1 MNLIKTFSLEWLLIY
16 ITNFREESFGVDK
29 AFP

>member
-1 MNLIKTFSLEWLLIY
+1 MNLIKRFSLEWLLIY
-16 ITNFREESFGVDK
+16 ITNFREEMFGVDK

>member
-1 MNLIKTFSLEWLLIY
+1 MNLIKKLSLEWLLICV
-16 ITNFREESFGVDK
+16 TNFREEMFGVDK